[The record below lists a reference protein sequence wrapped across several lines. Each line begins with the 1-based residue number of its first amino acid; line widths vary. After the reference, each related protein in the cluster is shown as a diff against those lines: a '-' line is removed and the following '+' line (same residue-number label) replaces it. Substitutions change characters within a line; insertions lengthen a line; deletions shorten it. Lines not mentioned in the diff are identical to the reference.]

1 LQRLASFLIKAQ
13 IKHTHKRFLQA
24 TIQKITPFPRQA
36 QTVSRCVKTFF
47 VRSLFVL
54 GALVSAVDA
63 IQQLGRC
70 RYDRNAWHYGTHY
83 HGGNKPAPIGVNI
96 SES

>member
-63 IQQLGRC
+63 IQQLGVV
-70 RYDRNAWHYGTHY
+70 GTIVTLGTTVHTITAATNQ
-83 HGGNKPAPIGVNI
+83 HQLA
-96 SES
+96 